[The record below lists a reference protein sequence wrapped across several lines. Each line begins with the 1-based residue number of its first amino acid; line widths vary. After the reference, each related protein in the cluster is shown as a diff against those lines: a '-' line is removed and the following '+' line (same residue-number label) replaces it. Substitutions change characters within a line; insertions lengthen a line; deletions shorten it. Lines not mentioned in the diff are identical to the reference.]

1 MAKKTKKL
9 EVSLKPIKKDIDK
22 AISALRSFK
31 SKVSATD
38 SKTIDLQIKL
48 LNKAMKDVK
57 TACENKK
64 MTPGFPPK

>member
-57 TACENKK
+57 MACENKK

>member
-48 LNKAMKDVK
+48 LNKAMKDVR